1 MTFFKLN
8 NLMQIRVIHKWL
20 SLFVGVQLL
29 IWLGTG
35 LYFNLM
41 DHSKARGNE
50 YRINT
55 ATQAKAADFDLFDV
69 SLLHKQQVNSEEIQQ
84 VKLIWLLNQPFYHVI
99 YEQGAHSYEPRK
111 SSLFNGVTGY
121 QFTLTAELVL
131 KLAKSSYSGSGKL
144 ATPKLLNPPFDDDVR
159 QQNPM
164 WQVETDDSNNTT
176 IYLDAVTG
184 QVVRHANDD
193 SRLKD
198 LMMKLHFMDYGNS
211 GGFNHW
217 LIIVFAIAT
226 LLLSITGVTWLI
238 QQYKNGLLTLSFGD
252 KSHNIVVSF
261 ESEQTAADISAA
273 SMDTVLEGLAK
284 SHVYLSSSCG
294 GGGTCG
300 QCVFLT
306 KTSLP
311 ITPAERQQL
320 SVEQLM
326 AGYRLGCQH
335 KISSVDEIQIDNKAG
350 AKNYVLEVVASE
362 FITPFI
368 KQVKFKV
375 KSGEQ
380 LSYRAGAYMQFEVP
394 AGKGQL
400 KPNDIPEHFAAHW
413 QSFEQGNF
421 PHDKVNRHYS
431 MANFDSEGDEL
442 IFNIRWQKS
451 GIGSSYLGSLKVG
464 QNIVARGPFSD
475 FFASENL
482 AMQRFFIGAG
492 SGLAPL
498 RAIIFEQLKKYN
510 YQGDITLI
518 YGARSD
524 DDLLYHAQLLEL
536 EHQHDNFTY
545 IPCLS
550 SAGVSWQGE
559 TGYVQ
564 QQLSKL
570 IEQGVEQGMAM
581 ANAEFYLCGPA
592 PMMQEVEGLI
602 VQAGVPSEQIF
613 KDSFIRT

>member
-8 NLMQIRVIHKWL
+8 SLLQIRVIHKWL

-41 DHSKARGNE
+41 DHSKDRGNE
-50 YRINT
+50 YRVNT

-69 SLLHKQQVNSEEIQQ
+69 NLLHKQQVNSELAQQ
-84 VKLIWLLNQPFYHVI
+84 VKLIWLLDKPYYHVI
-99 YEQGAHSYEPRK
+99 YEQGAHSYQPRR
-111 SSLFNGVTGY
+111 SALFDGVTGN

-131 KLAKSSYSGSGKL
+131 ELAKLSYSGSEKL
-144 ATPKLLNPPFDDDVR
+144 STPVLLNPPFDDDVR

-164 WQVETDDSNNTT
+164 WQVETDDSNSTA

-198 LMMKLHFMDYGNS
+198 LMMKLHFMDYANT

-217 LIIVFAIAT
+217 LIILFAIAT
-226 LLLSITGVTWLI
+226 LLLSITGVTWLL
-238 QQYKNGLLTLSFGD
+238 QQYQHGLLTLSFND
-252 KSHNIVVSF
+252 KPHKVAVSF
-261 ESEQTAADISAA
+261 QSDQTLADISAA
-273 SMDTVLEGLAK
+273 TGDTVLEGLAK

-320 SVEQLM
+320 TALQLM

-335 KISSVDEIQIDNKAG
+335 KISAVDEIEVHNKSKAQ
-350 AKNYVLEVVASE
+350 NYVLEVVASE

-394 AGKGQL
+394 AGKGLL

-413 QSFEQGNF
+413 QSVEQGNF

-442 IFNIRWQKS
+442 IFNIRWQNL
-451 GIGSSYLGSLKVG
+451 GAGSSYLGSLKVG
-464 QNIVARGPFSD
+464 QNIVARGPFCD
-475 FFASENL
+475 FFASENPAL
-482 AMQRFFIGAG
+482 QRFFIGAG

-498 RAIIFEQLKKYN
+498 RAIIFEQLKKYD

-518 YGARSD
+518 YGARTD
-524 DDLLYHAQLLEL
+524 DDLLYHAQVLEL

-550 SAGVSWQGE
+550 SAGENWQGE
-559 TGYVQ
+559 VGYVQ
-564 QQLSKL
+564 QQLARL
-570 IEQGVEQGMAM
+570 IEQGEKQGVEIT
-581 ANAEFYLCGPA
+581 NAEFYLCGPKG
-592 PMMQEVEGLI
+592 MMKEVEALI
-602 VQAGVPSEQIF
+602 VNAGVPSEQIF
-613 KDSFIRT
+613 KDSFSRK